1 MRTLR
6 LALLLS
12 FAVTQCLFWVDC
24 CCGSFC
30 TAKNACAPEEVPAE
44 ESHDEA
50 CFHLE
55 PQSDLTPVPVEV
67 FHIPVAFSAEL
78 PEIFEALVFVP
89 VVRISHALDPGL
101 LSAPPLHLRFRVLLI

>member
-6 LALLLS
+6 VVLLLS
-12 FAVTQCLFWVDC
+12 FAVTQSLFWVDC

-30 TAKNACAPEEVPAE
+30 TAKNACAPEEAPAE
-44 ESHDEA
+44 GSHDEA

-55 PQSDLTPVPVEV
+55 PQSDLTPAPLEA
-67 FHIPVAFSAEL
+67 FHIPVAFMSDL
-78 PEIFEALVFVP
+78 PELFESIAVLP
-89 VVRISHALDPGL
+89 VLRISHTLDPGL